1 MPDIT
6 IIIHVT
12 TTTTI
17 IVLTQVTTTMIIIL
31 TQVNMITTSL
41 IFRLPAI
48 LLFCLS
54 YWTSLR
60 LKIGEEGT
68 D

>member
-1 MPDIT
+1 M
-6 IIIHVT
+6 H
-12 TTTTI
+12 
-17 IVLTQVTTTMIIIL
+17 
-31 TQVNMITTSL
+31 QVNMITTSL

-54 YWTSLR
+54 YWTSLK
-60 LKIGEEGT
+60 LKIGVDDSDT

>member
-1 MPDIT
+1 MITTSLYIT
-6 IIIHVT
+6 IITIT
-12 TTTTI
+12 TNTMTTTI
-17 IVLTQVTTTMIIIL
+17 ILA
-31 TQVNMITTSL
+31 QVNMITTSL

-60 LKIGEEGT
+60 LKIGQQGT